1 MRYCQT
7 IRLKDGRHCVLRN
20 GEADDA
26 AGALE
31 NYVLTHAQTEWL
43 SSYPDEISFTVEQE
57 AQHLKRKADSA
68 REIELVA
75 VVDGTIVGL
84 AGVDSI
90 GRLWKTKHR
99 ASLGISID
107 RAYWRLGIGDAMI
120 QACIACA
127 KEAGYAQLELGVF
140 EGNVAAR
147 RLYEKHGFR
156 PLGVVP
162 RAFRLRDGSEHDEV
176 LMVLRLG
183 EPTPCVL
190 QSGAVT
196 IRSERLSKAEYIV
209 FLKRSDLG
217 SQYPM
222 ERFETRID
230 TLVRTASISLAART
244 ETGTLVGV
252 LLGLTDF
259 AYWLFITDLGVDRAY
274 ERQGIGKRLM
284 QSALALAGGEKDI
297 AVYLVAN
304 GDAIPFYEKLGM
316 EKSNEVMQYNHID
329 WTDFRVE

>member
-284 QSALALAGGEKDI
+284 QTALALAGGEKDI

-304 GDAIPFYEKLGM
+304 GDAIPLY
-316 EKSNEVMQYNHID
+316 
-329 WTDFRVE
+329 